1 MFLVA
6 LVKMQRVADRAYSL
20 LPGFDVV
27 DVGLSAYL
35 SPMDMVI
42 NNVRREL
49 YDLMNMQPECVKER
63 RKYTSSYVYSSKQ
76 ALCC

>member
-1 MFLVA
+1 
-6 LVKMQRVADRAYSL
+6 MQRVADRAYGL

-49 YDLMNMQPECVKER
+49 YDLISMQPDCVKER
-63 RKYTSSYVYSSKQ
+63 STYNSIPI
-76 ALCC
+76 